1 MLQQLMTPNRF
12 ISLTSPDPDDSDTD
26 IEPAEP
32 TAPDNTV
39 EDVSMDSDTE
49 YFDVI
54 ETEDDAPYFQQGAE
68 PPPREQWEIAAPI
81 DFFNVQEGHT
91 IKPSA

>member
-1 MLQQLMTPNRF
+1 MAPDTRAPAVQGQAGVNMLQQLMTPNRF
-12 ISLTSPDPDDSDTD
+12 ISLTSPDPDESETD

-49 YFDVI
+49 YFDAL
-54 ETEDDAPYFQQGAE
+54 ETDDDVPYL
-68 PPPREQWEIAAPI
+68 PTR
-81 DFFNVQEGHT
+81 D
-91 IKPSA
+91 

>member
-1 MLQQLMTPNRF
+1 MLQQLMTPTRF

-49 YFDVI
+49 YFDAL
-54 ETEDDAPYFQQGAE
+54 ETEDDAPYSNKGPSLPQGNGGKL
-68 PPPREQWEIAAPI
+68 P
-81 DFFNVQEGHT
+81 HL
-91 IKPSA
+91 